1 MRYSTEP
8 KFRKYVEVYSF
19 LSFAKKNYLVNMV
32 KNNGYCS
39 NNRNRCSK
47 NCFKRIVK
55 KTPEATGNLTGNKIA
70 VKITSV
76 GKSKEKN
83 KECNRTLHSTRN

>member
-39 NNRNRCSK
+39 KNRNRCFK
-47 NCFKRIVK
+47 NCFKRIVQK
-55 KTPEATGNLTGNKIA
+55 NPEATGDLIGNKILD
-70 VKITSV
+70 KITSV
-76 GKSKEKN
+76 GKSKEK
-83 KECNRTLHSTRN
+83 KQRM

>member
-8 KFRKYVEVYSF
+8 KFRKYVEVYGF
-19 LSFAKKNYLVNMV
+19 LSFSKKNYFVNMV

-39 NNRNRCSK
+39 KNRNRCSK
-47 NCFKRIVK
+47 NCFKRIVQ
-55 KTPEATGNLTGNKIA
+55 KTPEATGDLIGNKIV

-76 GKSKEKN
+76 GKSKEK
-83 KECNRTLHSTRN
+83 KQRM